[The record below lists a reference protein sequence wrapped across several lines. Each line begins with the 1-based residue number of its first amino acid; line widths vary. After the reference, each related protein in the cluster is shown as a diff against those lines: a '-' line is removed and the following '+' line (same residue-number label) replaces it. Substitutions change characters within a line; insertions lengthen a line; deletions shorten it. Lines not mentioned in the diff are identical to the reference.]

1 MYCCFIACGDEL
13 LCAESLSVYTS
24 CSISVLWVVL
34 LTRLFAGVDSLGLG
48 VFSKTEAFY
57 WRSCLDARGLAG
69 GKNVSRLSHSSNK
82 LPNLSAQHC
91 KRGVPAIIEVTHT
104 KGHHQSMGNRG
115 LSTDEMGRLLAPLS
129 CWRQRTIYICQDTS
143 FGPIVST
150 PKVIT

>member
-1 MYCCFIACGDEL
+1 MLY
-13 LCAESLSVYTS
+13 SS
-24 CSISVLWVVL
+24 
-34 LTRLFAGVDSLGLG
+34 GLG
-48 VFSKTEAFY
+48 SLWLIPSASVFSQRPR
-57 WRSCLDARGLAG
+57 RSTGVPGRCLDARGLAG

-91 KRGVPAIIEVTHT
+91 KRGVPAIIEVTDT

-129 CWRQRTIYICQDTS
+129 YWRQRIIYICQDTS
-143 FGPIVST
+143 FGPIVGT